1 MTLANTGDTAIP
13 NFSSLNAFS
22 PLEPPKPAPLTLSPD
37 QLERISRTETFR
49 ELSLLRQELL
59 DAAPL
64 HTLKRA
70 GELAPFAVVVN
81 LIHDSIIR
89 HSVLLAVR
97 ELAKRGGGTPPVPF
111 AFLQFGSGGRHEQAL
126 ISDQDN
132 GLVYLLPPH
141 LDAADTEKVHHY
153 FHLLGATIVQG
164 LEEAGYPPCQG
175 NVTCV
180 SPKWRGSVEQW
191 IERIDSWASHPIW
204 ENARYLLLASDARV
218 LWGETAIF
226 GPVLDHFRRLLAN
239 NHFLM
244 SRLVSNTLHYR
255 VPLGLFG
262 RILPEV
268 QGRFRGAV
276 NLKYGVYLP
285 IVNCVRHFALANG
298 IFCSSTLERL
308 VLLRE
313 KGIWPKS
320 FCDEVESHFRQLL
333 GLRLVAPLHWEDG
346 QYTSNSY
353 IKLGELSADTT
364 VMARTAM
371 KLAIRLQRMTAKLPS
386 GFEG

>member
-1 MTLANTGDTAIP
+1 MTLANMGDTAIP
-13 NFSSLNAFS
+13 NFSNPNAYN
-22 PLEPPKPAPLTLSPD
+22 PPQPPKRVPLTLSPE
-37 QLERISRTETFR
+37 QLERISKAETFR
-49 ELSLLRQELL
+49 ELSLIRQELL
-59 DAAPL
+59 DTTPL
-64 HTLKRA
+64 RSLHRA
-70 GELAPFAVVVN
+70 GELAPFAIVVN

-89 HSVLLAVR
+89 QSVLLAVG
-97 ELAKRGGGTPPVPF
+97 ELAKRGVGTPPVPF
-111 AFLQFGSGGRHEQAL
+111 AFLQFGSGGRYEQAL

-132 GLVYLLPPH
+132 GLVYLLPDH
-141 LDAADTEKVHHY
+141 LDVASIEKVHSF

-180 SPKWRGSVEQW
+180 SQKWRGSVEQW
-191 IERIDSWASHPIW
+191 IERLDGWASHPIW

-218 LWGETAIF
+218 LWGESAIF
-226 GPVLDHFRRLLAN
+226 QPVLDHFRRMLAHN
-239 NHFLM
+239 AFLM

-268 QGRFRGAV
+268 NGRFRGAI

-285 IVNCVRHFALANG
+285 IVNCVRHFALSNG

-308 VLLRE
+308 SLLRE
-313 KGIWPKS
+313 KGVWSKS
-320 FCDEVESHFRQLL
+320 FCDEVEKHFRPLL
-333 GLRLVAPLHWEDG
+333 GLRLIAPLHWEDG

-353 IKLGELSADTT
+353 IKLREMSADTT
-364 VMARTAM
+364 VMARGAM

-386 GFEG
+386 VSEG

>member
-1 MTLANTGDTAIP
+1 MGDTAIP
-13 NFSSLNAFS
+13 NFSNLNAYNPQQQS
-22 PLEPPKPAPLTLSPD
+22 KQVPLTLSPE
-37 QLERISRTETFR
+37 QLERISRAESFR
-49 ELSLLRQELL
+49 ELSSIRQELL
-59 DAAPL
+59 DATPL
-64 HTLKRA
+64 RTLTRA
-70 GELAPFAVVVN
+70 GELAPFAIVVN

-89 HSVLLAVR
+89 HSVLLSVG
-97 ELAKRGGGTPPVPF
+97 ELAKRGVGTPPVPF

-132 GLVYLLPPH
+132 GLVYQLPDH
-141 LDAADTEKVHHY
+141 LDQAQAEKVHSY

-180 SPKWRGSVEQW
+180 SQRWRGSVEQW
-191 IERIDSWASHPIW
+191 IDRLDGLASHPIW

-218 LWGETAIF
+218 LWGESAIF
-226 GPVLDHFRRLLAN
+226 QPVLDHFRRLLADN
-239 NHFLM
+239 AFLM
-244 SRLVSNTLHYR
+244 SRLASNTLHYR

-268 QGRFRGAV
+268 NGRFRGAI

-285 IVNCVRHFALANG
+285 IVNCIRHFALANG

-308 VLLRE
+308 SLLRE
-313 KGIWPKS
+313 KGIWEKS
-320 FCDEVESHFRQLL
+320 FCDDLENHFRQVL

-353 IKLGELSADTT
+353 IKLRELSSDTT
-364 VMARTAM
+364 VMARGAM

-386 GFEG
+386 VSKG

>member
-1 MTLANTGDTAIP
+1 MTLANTGDTVIP
-13 NFSSLNAFS
+13 NFSNLNAYN
-22 PLEPPKPAPLTLSPD
+22 PQQPPKRVPLTLSPE
-37 QLERISRTETFR
+37 QLERISKAESFQ
-49 ELSLLRQELL
+49 ELSLIRQELL

-64 HTLKRA
+64 RDLTRA
-70 GELAPFAVVVN
+70 GELAPYAIVVN
-81 LIHDSIIR
+81 LIHDNIIR
-89 HSVLLAVR
+89 QSILLSVN
-97 ELAKRGGGTPPVPF
+97 ELAKRGVGTPPVPF
-111 AFLQFGSGGRHEQAL
+111 AFLSFGSGGRYEQAL

-132 GLVYLLPPH
+132 GLVYQLPDH
-141 LDAADTEKVHHY
+141 LDAAGKEKVHSY

-180 SPKWRGSVEQW
+180 SQKWRGSVEQW
-191 IERIDSWASHPIW
+191 IERLEAWASHPIW

-218 LWGETAIF
+218 LWGESAIF
-226 GPVLDHFRRLLAN
+226 QPVLDRFRQMLVN
-239 NHFLM
+239 NAFLM

-268 QGRFRGAV
+268 NGRFRGAI
-276 NLKYGVYLP
+276 NLKYGIYLP
-285 IVNCVRHFALANG
+285 IVNCIRHYALFNG

-308 VLLRE
+308 ALLRE
-313 KGIWPKS
+313 KGIWEKS
-320 FCDEVESHFRQLL
+320 FCDDVENHFRQLL

-346 QYTSNSY
+346 QYASNSY

-364 VMARTAM
+364 TMARTAM

-386 GFEG
+386 VFRG